1 MDKRIVLMLRKFFLL
16 SLSSLTIIFC
26 VAQDEEDELP
36 PLIHYSGNHYLLK
49 IEKKYF
55 RSDPYSNSFGF
66 FVKHLVDD
74 PTLTSKTTR
83 LKTDTALF
91 FFEGIYKNHNPFG
104 FPADRTEIR
113 LAEKEFLNNDSLNTK
128 DTLFV
133 YQLLGFSSKGKSGLE
148 SVKNEFLKFER
159 HYGKHFIVE
168 SSDIKKESEIVG
180 GRQDYYV
187 YGFDDSPLSIAWSKI
202 DGQQSVFVITLFL
215 KR

>member
-1 MDKRIVLMLRKFFLL
+1 MLKKISLLFLFN
-16 SLSSLTIIFC
+16 LTVIFC
-26 VAQDEEDELP
+26 VAQNEEEELP
-36 PLIHYSGNHYLLK
+36 PLFHYSGNDYLLK

-66 FVKHLVDD
+66 FVKHLMDD
-74 PTLTSKTTR
+74 PTLASKTTR
-83 LKTDTALF
+83 LKTDTSF
-91 FFEGIYKNHNPFG
+91 FYFQGIYKNHNPFG
-104 FPADRTEIR
+104 FVAGRTEIK

-133 YQLLGFSSKGKSGLE
+133 YQLLGFNYKGKPGLE
-148 SVKNEFLKFER
+148 SVKNEFSKFER

-168 SSDIKKESEIVG
+168 SSDIKKDSEIVG

-202 DGQQSVFVITLFL
+202 DEQQSVFVITLFL
-215 KR
+215 KRQY